1 VVRHNIYS
9 SVLGRV
15 ARDSS
20 KPSLK
25 NQKPSL
31 KNQKPSLK
39 KFNNK
44 YIL

>member
-31 KNQKPSLK
+31 K